1 MSAPKTT
8 PSRRQVLTYVAAAA
22 LLPAAA
28 KPPAPRADALAITP
42 GVQLYSV
49 EAALRKD
56 FQGTLKR
63 LGAMGYRDVELTSFF
78 GRKPADLQ
86 KALKDAGLVA
96 RSAHYSV
103 PTLQYDFDKVLAE
116 AQVLGL
122 EQMICAHPRIPG
134 NGCPTLEEWKWNA
147 GFLNTIGFLVNK
159 TGMKF
164 GYHNHAVEFTR
175 YGGIAGE
182 GGEHTGYDELIAR
195 MDPRLVTLQLDC
207 GWAAAAG
214 IAPAALLARHKGRIS
229 SLHIKDLRKGFKGG
243 ASGGIETT
251 AIGRGTLDWKAILG
265 AAKAAG
271 VARYYVELEPQ
282 AYPLEALE
290 HSASYLISL

>member
-1 MSAPKTT
+1 MLLVQSQRPDSARGCAISAPKTT

-103 PTLQYDFDKVLAE
+103 PTLRYDFDKVLAE

-195 MDPRLVTLQLDC
+195 DKANLDLI
-207 GWAAAAG
+207 WLKDDSLEDAADLP
-214 IAPAALLARHKGRIS
+214 APEVLAREIMEELQVAMAEF
-229 SLHIKDLRKGFKGG
+229 SLI
-243 ASGGIETT
+243 
-251 AIGRGTLDWKAILG
+251 
-265 AAKAAG
+265 
-271 VARYYVELEPQ
+271 VED
-282 AYPLEALE
+282 LEATTDHTE
-290 HSASYLISL
+290 AVPEA